1 MIATH
6 RRRWPAVALSAL
18 LTCAPHLAPA
28 QSQQGARED
37 REAIAELREQ
47 GIDLS
52 TPRWLEFAF
61 YFPALEGAQRTWD
74 RLAGQDF
81 KGRLEPAGGGEDY
94 FLFAHKAVTVDL
106 PTLQALRA
114 EFQSLAAE
122 NGGRYEGWGMP

>member
-1 MIATH
+1 MIATR
-6 RRRWPAVALSAL
+6 RRRWPALAL
-18 LTCAPHLAPA
+18 LALLGCTPVLAAA
-28 QSQQGARED
+28 QNQGSARED

-52 TPRWLEFAF
+52 SPQWLEFAF
-61 YFPALEGAQRTWD
+61 YFPSLAGAQRAWNA
-74 RLAGQDF
+74 LAGQDF
-81 KGRLEPAGGGEDY
+81 KGRIEPAGGGEDY

-106 PTLQALRA
+106 PTLQAMRA